1 MSDLFS
7 QPFEEEAPH
16 PPAAAERRIF
26 SVSELTASIRGLL
39 ESRFGDVWVEGEV
52 SNCRLWNT
60 GHLYFTLKDGGA
72 QIKAVMFRS
81 AVRYLK
87 FKAGDGQHV
96 VARGRL
102 GVYDPKGEYQLV
114 CEHLQPHG
122 LGALQVAF
130 EQLKK
135 KLQAEGFFERARKR
149 ALPALPA
156 KIGIVTSLEG
166 AALRDILKVLS
177 RRHATA
183 HIVVCP
189 ARVQGDGAA
198 AEIAD
203 GIRAIGRVP
212 GVDVVIVARGGGSA
226 EDLWAFNQ
234 EPVARAIHSCP
245 VPVVSAVGHE
255 VDFTIADFVAD
266 VRAPTPSAAAE
277 MVLAAKDEFCSRI
290 DRLRE
295 RVRSSITG
303 ALQRRRTRL
312 HVLERRRGL
321 VAWEARLAM
330 RGRHVAE
337 LSHQLRSTMLGA
349 LARRDRQYRG
359 LQMRIEA
366 HDIRRRL
373 SSVRARLEAAD
384 SRLTSVIRRRQDQ
397 AAARIGTLAARLDS
411 LSPLAVLARGYAVCW
426 NADRT
431 AIILAAVTVG
441 AGDHVR
447 VTLHEGELYCQV
459 KEPAGGG
466 ATLGKDPA
474 GGGAT
479 LVKEPA
485 GGGAMKAPD
494 GDGDGQ

>member
-7 QPFEEEAPH
+7 EPFEEERRR
-16 PPAAAERRIF
+16 PATPERRVL
-26 SVSELTASIRGLL
+26 SVSELTASIRALL
-39 ESRFGDVWVEGEV
+39 ESSFGDVWVDGEI

-81 AVRYLK
+81 TVRYLK
-87 FKAGDGQHV
+87 FKVEDGQHV
-96 VARGRL
+96 IARGRL

-114 CEHLQPHG
+114 CEHLQPRG

-135 KLQAEGFFERARKR
+135 KLQAEGLFASERKR
-149 ALPALPA
+149 PLPALPA
-156 KIGIVTSLEG
+156 RIGIVTSLEG
-166 AALRDILKVLS
+166 AALRDIIKVLG

-183 HIVVCP
+183 HLLIRP

-198 AEIAD
+198 AEIAEAV
-203 GIRAIGRVP
+203 RAIGRVK
-212 GVDVVIVARGGGSA
+212 GVDVVIVGRGGGSA
-226 EDLWAFNQ
+226 EDLWSFNE
-234 EPVARAIHSCP
+234 EPVARAIAACP

-277 MVLAAKDEFCSRI
+277 IVIAAKDDFCARI

-295 RVRSSITG
+295 RLRASMLG
-303 ALQRRRTRL
+303 ALQRRRSAL

-321 VAWEARLAM
+321 GGFEARLAM

-337 LSHQLRSTMLGA
+337 LTHQLGSAMQAA
-349 LARRDRQYRG
+349 LARRERQHRA
-359 LQMRIEA
+359 LHVRLDA
-366 HDIRRRL
+366 HDMRRRL
-373 SSVRARLEAAD
+373 ASVRARLDAAGT
-384 SRLTSVIRRRQDQ
+384 RLAVAARRRLDG
-397 AAARIGTLAARLDS
+397 ARARLGTLSARIES

-431 AIILAAVTVG
+431 RIIRNASAVAPG
-441 AGDHVR
+441 EDVR
-447 VTLHEGELYCQV
+447 VRLHTGELFCEV
-459 KEPAGGG
+459 KPS
-466 ATLGKDPA
+466 L
-474 GGGAT
+474 
-479 LVKEPA
+479 
-485 GGGAMKAPD
+485 
-494 GDGDGQ
+494 GDGNE